1 MGIEGKELRQ
11 KWRRGGEETGAMA
24 WNHIYKLRQ
33 KQKIKNVRVRWTDV
47 NRMNP
52 VENSIYVQCYGA

>member
-33 KQKIKNVRVRWTDV
+33 KT
-47 NRMNP
+47 
-52 VENSIYVQCYGA
+52 ENKKCQSEMDRCEQNEPC